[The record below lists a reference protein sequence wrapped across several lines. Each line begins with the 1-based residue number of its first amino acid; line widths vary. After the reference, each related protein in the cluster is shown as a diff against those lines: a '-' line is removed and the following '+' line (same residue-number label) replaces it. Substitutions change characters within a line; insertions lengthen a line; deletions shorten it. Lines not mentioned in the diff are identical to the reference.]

1 MSALEDNSCKE
12 LCTQAESSTSEAVE
26 QNEKVVS
33 QDQGVKGFTL
43 YACMGSLTLALFL
56 SALDILIV
64 STIIETVS
72 RDFNEYSKSGWLVTG
87 YSLPTALL
95 SLVWGRTASIIGFK
109 SSMLLSI
116 IIFEVGSLVS
126 ALANSMNM
134 LIGGRV
140 ISGVGGSG
148 LQTLCFLII
157 STLVDER
164 SRGMAIAVLSCSF
177 AVASIVGPF
186 LGGAFTTHV
195 TWRWCFYI
203 NLPIGGLAFLVFVLS
218 YNPNGG
224 NSIKNFTK
232 AVRSISH
239 VDFGSL
245 LKAKS
250 YYNTFEKLVFK
261 FDFVGFA
268 LCSAGF
274 CLILLG
280 LTFGGNEYS
289 WGSGT
294 IIAYLVIG
302 IVLSIAFFLYD
313 FFVFNRFKAPRE
325 NTVYRPLVSWNVLS
339 KPGVITA
346 TAVNFTI
353 CLMYNA
359 QVIYIV
365 QFFQLI
371 YGSTAW
377 KAGVH
382 LIACVIPTIIT
393 VNISGIINGKTG
405 HVKFI
410 IVVGVLAAIVG
421 AGLLTLLDNNS
432 GSSKH
437 IGLLILPGIAFG
449 AIIQSTLMSS
459 QIQIDKSSPSFRHDF
474 ISVTTMNSFA
484 KALGTAFGGVISN
497 TVFTTS
503 VHNKLV
509 ESHLNLPIGS
519 SASQLIVY
527 RAQNFDGP
535 KSTVGYILSDSI
547 KNVFWMALGFSA
559 VALIFGIL
567 CSNKKIDIR
576 KPGTDQAETEVT
588 KDEEAEQTPKI

>member
-1 MSALEDNSCKE
+1 MSALEDNSSKE
-12 LCTQAESSTSEAVE
+12 LCTQAESSTSEVVE
-26 QNEKVVS
+26 QNKKVVS
-33 QDQGVKGFTL
+33 QDQVVKGFAL
-43 YACMGSLTLALFL
+43 YACLGSLTLALFL

-95 SLVWGRTASIIGFK
+95 SLVWGRAASIIGFK

-157 STLVDER
+157 STLVNER
-164 SRGMAIAVLSCSF
+164 SRGMAISVLSCSF

-239 VDFGSL
+239 VDFGGL

-325 NTVYRPLVSWNVLS
+325 NMVYRPLVSWNVIS

-371 YGSTAW
+371 HGSTAW
-377 KAGVH
+377 KAGIH
-382 LIACVIPTIIT
+382 LIACVVPTIIT

-410 IVVGVLAAIVG
+410 IVVGVVAAIVG

-474 ISVTTMNSFA
+474 ISVTTINSFA

-503 VHNKLV
+503 VHNKLACGV
-509 ESHLNLPIGS
+509 S
-519 SASQLIVY
+519 S
-527 RAQNFDGP
+527 
-535 KSTVGYILSDSI
+535 
-547 KNVFWMALGFSA
+547 
-559 VALIFGIL
+559 
-567 CSNKKIDIR
+567 
-576 KPGTDQAETEVT
+576 
-588 KDEEAEQTPKI
+588 